1 MPLQDW
7 IGTFEGAFQKGR
19 NMAFHDEHSPS
30 IPAKVVLSAGV
41 LAGTLLAAILM
52 SGYADGLSDLLKYER
67 VQGNSWRQII
77 ILSCSLVYFIRLIIG
92 LFVFLNRKISWFE
105 GGLVSFLF
113 FLMFYLFGVSAGSHP
128 EPIGLLDIVG
138 IFLFLAGSTINTLA
152 EYQRF
157 VWKRKTENQG
167 RLYTRGLFKYSMH
180 INYFGDSVCY
190 VGLAL
195 ITLELGYLM
204 VPIVIILNFIVL
216 QIPLLDDHLSRK
228 YENEFREYAKRTK
241 KFVPFIY

>member
-1 MPLQDW
+1 MS
-7 IGTFEGAFQKGR
+7 FQ
-19 NMAFHDEHSPS
+19 DEHSPS

-41 LAGTLLAAILM
+41 LAGALLSALLM
-52 SGYADGLSDLLKYER
+52 SGYAEWLSDLLNFRR

-77 ILSCSLVYFIRLIIG
+77 ILGYFLVYFIRLIIG

-105 GGLVSFLF
+105 AGLVSFLF
-113 FLMFYLFGVSAGSHP
+113 FIMFYLFGVSAGSHP

-138 IFLFLAGSTINTLA
+138 IILFLAGSSINTLA

-157 VWKRKTENQG
+157 TWKRKPENQG

-180 INYFGDSVCY
+180 INYFGDGVCY

-195 ITLELGYLM
+195 ITLEFVCLLVSIGI
-204 VPIVIILNFIVL
+204 IVNFIVL
-216 QIPLLDDHLSRK
+216 QIPLLDQHLNKK
-228 YENEFREYAKRTK
+228 YETEFSDYAKRTK